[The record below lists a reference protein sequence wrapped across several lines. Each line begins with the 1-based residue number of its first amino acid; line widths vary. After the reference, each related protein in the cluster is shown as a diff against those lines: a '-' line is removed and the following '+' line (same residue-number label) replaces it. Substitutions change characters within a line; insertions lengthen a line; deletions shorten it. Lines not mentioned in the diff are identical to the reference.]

1 MNQSNPNNNGKE
13 DVRDFFT
20 KHIRAP
26 QLNINDVDADD
37 ITTTTGNGSGN
48 GSGSDADIGDKTTR
62 VDFENFVQVV
72 KKLMTNEYAT
82 TLDVGGIF
90 AGRNN
95 STIHNL
101 KETIKHV
108 LLLVELAD
116 KSSLLGK
123 YSVIF
128 RAKMVADALPSN
140 LATYPLTSAFLE
152 LSLVAAT
159 APRELVE
166 LIDNYM
172 NHKTNEWIRKKFQPV
187 HTYYND
193 MAEKLRVQYLQRIK
207 DMLRATDDPVL
218 RSKIEKIE
226 KVVVVDN
233 GLNIIKSAC
242 DSRKDKLAEYKKLAN
257 DMPDIKLIYSD
268 ESNVNRSVLMGRI
281 TKLEEELKLLCE

>member
-1 MNQSNPNNNGKE
+1 MNQSNPNNNGEE

-20 KHIRAP
+20 KNIRAP
-26 QLNINDVDADD
+26 QFNINDVDIDV
-37 ITTTTGNGSGN
+37 TTTGSGN
-48 GSGSDADIGDKTTR
+48 GNDSDADIGDKTTR

-72 KKLMTNEYAT
+72 RKLMTNEYAT

-108 LLLVELAD
+108 LLLVELAN

-128 RAKMVADALPSN
+128 RAKMLADALPSN

-152 LSLVAAT
+152 LSLVAASA

-207 DMLRATDDPVL
+207 DMLSATDDPVL

-242 DSRKDKLAEYKKLAN
+242 DSKKDKLAEYKKLAN